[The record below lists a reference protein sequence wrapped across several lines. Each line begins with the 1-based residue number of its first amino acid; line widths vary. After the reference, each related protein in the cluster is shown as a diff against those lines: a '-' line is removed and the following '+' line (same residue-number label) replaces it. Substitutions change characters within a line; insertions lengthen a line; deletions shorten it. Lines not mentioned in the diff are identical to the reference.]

1 MFIKRRR
8 QISISLKLTGV
19 YGKLLKKRSL
29 KPTKAI
35 VFPIHILYTK
45 EENAKKV
52 EVEVEVEVK
61 FST

>member
-1 MFIKRRR
+1 
-8 QISISLKLTGV
+8 V

-35 VFPIHILYTK
+35 IFPIHILYTK

-52 EVEVEVEVK
+52 EVEVKVK